1 MPEKK
6 EQVYPYALTT
16 LSRVKDILGL
26 GGESAF
32 DSILTRY
39 INSVTD
45 NIERACG
52 KTGLERSPNDGHF
65 IQKTYTNEVYSVR
78 GQRQERLVLRNSPV
92 TYAFLT
98 GDLTNGQTV
107 VNNCSTVAG
116 LVVDMPIV
124 GVGISGGTTITVINT
139 TAKTITLSQGVG
151 TTQTG
156 VYLEASG
163 LLSFEWRAGTP
174 SNPFWTAFIPDQFEI
189 EEQGASG
196 IIRVYGAMPRLYSNM
211 LRATYIAGY
220 AKDWESAGNGTTHQL
235 PADLTNTCENIV
247 IRLFKRRQLD
257 GKASENIQGA
267 TTTWRNQLD
276 AQDLAVISA
285 YTRVGTYF

>member
-1 MPEKK
+1 MTQKA

-26 GGESAF
+26 GGETAF

-52 KTGLERSPNDGHF
+52 KSGLERSPNDGHF
-65 IQKTYTNEVYSVR
+65 VQKKYTNEVYSVN
-78 GQRQERLVLRNSPV
+78 GKRQDRLVLRNAPV
-92 TYAFLT
+92 IYAFLT
-98 GDLTNGQTV
+98 GDLTNNSATV
-107 VNNCSTVAG
+107 ENCSTVAG
-116 LVVDMPIV
+116 LAVGMPIV
-124 GVGISGGTTITVINT
+124 GVGISSGTTITAVGT
-139 TAKTITLSQGVG
+139 TTITLSQVAG

-163 LLSFEWRAGTP
+163 LLSFQWRAGTP
-174 SNPFWTAFIPDQFEI
+174 SNPVWTPFIPDQFEI

-196 IIRVYGAMPRLYSNM
+196 IIRVYGVMPRLYSNM
-211 LRATYIAGY
+211 LRVTYVAGY
-220 AKDWESAGNGTTHQL
+220 PVDWQSAGNGSTHRL

-247 IRLFKRRQLD
+247 IRLYKRQLLA

-267 TTTWRNQLD
+267 TNAWRDQLD
-276 AQDLAVISA
+276 SIDKAVIQS